1 MQHAVIMEQ
10 GSSVSQVCIVGEG
23 RTPDLKVRS
32 ES

>member
-10 GSSVSQVCIVGEG
+10 GSSVSQVCVVGEG
-23 RTPDLKVRS
+23 TPDLKVRS